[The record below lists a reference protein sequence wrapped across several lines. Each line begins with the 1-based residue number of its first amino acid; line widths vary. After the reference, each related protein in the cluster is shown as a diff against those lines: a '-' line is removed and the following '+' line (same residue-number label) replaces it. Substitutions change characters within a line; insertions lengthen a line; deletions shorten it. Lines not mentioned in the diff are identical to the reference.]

1 MYLFRKTIK
10 TEGSVCK
17 IILIKG
23 LKESRI
29 PVLISIFQFHL
40 IILIL
45 EANISLNSTFKMTGQ
60 NDKKV
65 AIIGTLK
72 EKSLLK
78 QKVFD
83 NTLESFS
90 VVKDVLK
97 SLSKEINSSLGGI
110 DSRIRLEYT
119 DRSNFDAQLKVAGDI
134 LLFSM
139 HSNIFQFD
147 REHPAWKTAY
157 IQKNKY
163 NAYSGIINI
172 YNFLNDS
179 FKYSRLDD
187 LGYLI
192 ARIFINHE
200 KQYFVEGKRQ
210 MGMLFTNY
218 GNEEISKQ
226 SLQMII
232 STAIQYALEFDL
244 LVPPYDAVKIATV
257 GQAEAKIQHSRVI
270 TGKRLG
276 FQFNSDDVLVS
287 NPQET

>member
-1 MYLFRKTIK
+1 MSDQNEKK
-10 TEGSVCK
+10 
-17 IILIKG
+17 
-23 LKESRI
+23 
-29 PVLISIFQFHL
+29 
-40 IILIL
+40 L
-45 EANISLNSTFKMTGQ
+45 E
-60 NDKKV
+60 
-65 AIIGTLK
+65 IIGTLK
-72 EKSLLK
+72 EKSQLK
-78 QKVFD
+78 QKVYD
-83 NTLESFS
+83 NTFESFS
-90 VVKDVLK
+90 IVKDVLK
-97 SLSKEINSSLGGI
+97 GLSKEINTSLSGT
-110 DSRIRLEYT
+110 DSRIRLEYS
-119 DRSNFDAQLKVAGDI
+119 DRSNFDAQIKVAGDI

-147 REHPAWKTAY
+147 REHPAWKTPY

-172 YNFLNDS
+172 YNFLADS
-179 FKYSRLDD
+179 FRYSRQDD

-218 GNEEISKQ
+218 GNEEIGKQ
-226 SLQMII
+226 SLQVII

-244 LVPPYDAVKIATV
+244 LVPPYDTVKIATV

-276 FQFNSDDVLVS
+276 FQFNSDDVLIS
-287 NPQET
+287 NSDKT

>member
-1 MYLFRKTIK
+1 MSELD
-10 TEGSVCK
+10 
-17 IILIKG
+17 
-23 LKESRI
+23 
-29 PVLISIFQFHL
+29 
-40 IILIL
+40 
-45 EANISLNSTFKMTGQ
+45 
-60 NDKKV
+60 DKKLH
-65 AIIGTLK
+65 IIGTLK

-78 QKVFD
+78 QKVYD
-83 NTLESFS
+83 NTFHSFEM
-90 VVKDVLK
+90 VKDILK
-97 SLSKEINSSLGGI
+97 SLAKDMNVSIGGI
-110 DSRIRLEYT
+110 DSRVKLEYT
-119 DRSNFDAQLKVAGDI
+119 DRSSFDAQIKVAADI

-172 YNFLNDS
+172 YNFLADS

-200 KQYFVEGKRQ
+200 NQYLVEGKRQ

-218 GNEEISKQ
+218 GSEEISKTA
-226 SLQMII
+226 LQNII
-232 STAIQYALEFDL
+232 YTAMQYALEFDL
-244 LVPPYDAVKIATV
+244 LVPPYDTVKIATV
-257 GQAEAKIQHSRVI
+257 GQAEAKIQHSKVI

-276 FQFNSDDVLVS
+276 FQFNSDDVLGNNS
-287 NPQET
+287 KKT

>member
-1 MYLFRKTIK
+1 M
-10 TEGSVCK
+10 
-17 IILIKG
+17 
-23 LKESRI
+23 
-29 PVLISIFQFHL
+29 
-40 IILIL
+40 
-45 EANISLNSTFKMTGQ
+45 ADQ
-60 NDKKV
+60 NDKKL
-65 AIIGTLK
+65 AIITTLK
-72 EKSLLK
+72 DKSILK

-83 NTLESFS
+83 NTLEAFS
-90 VVKDVLK
+90 NVKDVLK
-97 SLSKEINSSLGGI
+97 SLSKEVNTNLTGM
-110 DSRIRLEYT
+110 DSRIKLEYT
-119 DRSNFDAQLKVAGDI
+119 DRSNFDAQIKVAGDI

-172 YNFLNDS
+172 YNFLADS
-179 FKYSRLDD
+179 FKYSRQDD

-210 MGMLFTNY
+210 MGMLFTKY

-226 SLQMII
+226 SLTLII
-232 STAIQYALEFDL
+232 STAIQYSLEFDL
-244 LVPPYDAVKIATV
+244 LVPPYDTVKIATV
-257 GQAEAKIQHSRVI
+257 GQAEAKIQHSRVM

-276 FQFNSDDVLVS
+276 FQFNSDDVLLS
-287 NPQET
+287 NPQES

>member
-1 MYLFRKTIK
+1 
-10 TEGSVCK
+10 
-17 IILIKG
+17 
-23 LKESRI
+23 
-29 PVLISIFQFHL
+29 
-40 IILIL
+40 
-45 EANISLNSTFKMTGQ
+45 MTDQ
-60 NDKKV
+60 NDKKLE
-65 AIIGTLK
+65 IIGTLR
-72 EKSLLK
+72 EKSILK
-78 QKVFD
+78 QKVYD
-83 NTLESFS
+83 NTFESFCI
-90 VVKDVLK
+90 VKDVLK
-97 SLSKEINSSLGGI
+97 NLSKEINTNLGSA
-110 DSRIRLEYT
+110 DSRVRLEYT
-119 DRSNFDAQLKVAGDI
+119 DRSNFDAQIKVAGDI

-172 YNFLNDS
+172 YNFLADS
-179 FKYSRLDD
+179 FRYSRLDD

-192 ARIFINHE
+192 GRIFINHE

-218 GNEEISKQ
+218 GSEEIGKQ
-226 SLQMII
+226 SLQLII

-244 LVPPYDAVKIATV
+244 LVPPYDTVKIATV

-276 FQFNSDDVLVS
+276 FQFNSDDVLIS
-287 NPQET
+287 NHQET

>member
-1 MYLFRKTIK
+1 M
-10 TEGSVCK
+10 SD
-17 IILIKG
+17 
-23 LKESRI
+23 
-29 PVLISIFQFHL
+29 
-40 IILIL
+40 
-45 EANISLNSTFKMTGQ
+45 LNE
-60 NDKKV
+60 KKL

-78 QKVFD
+78 QKVYD
-83 NTLESFS
+83 NTLESFGA
-90 VVKDVLK
+90 VKDILK
-97 SLSKEINSSLGGI
+97 NYVKEVNTNLGGI
-110 DSRIRLEYT
+110 DTRIKLEYT
-119 DRSNFDAQLKVAGDI
+119 DRSSFDAQLKVAGDI

-172 YNFLNDS
+172 YNFLADS
-179 FKYSRLDD
+179 FRYSRFDD

-200 KQYFVEGKRQ
+200 NQYFVEGKRQ

-218 GNEEISKQ
+218 GNEEISRPA
-226 SLQMII
+226 LQNII

-244 LVPPYDAVKIATV
+244 LVPPYDTVKIATV
-257 GQAEAKIQHSRVI
+257 GQAESKIQHSKLI

-276 FQFNSDDVLVS
+276 FQFNSDDVLINNS
-287 NPQET
+287 HET

>member
-1 MYLFRKTIK
+1 M
-10 TEGSVCK
+10 SD
-17 IILIKG
+17 
-23 LKESRI
+23 
-29 PVLISIFQFHL
+29 
-40 IILIL
+40 
-45 EANISLNSTFKMTGQ
+45 LNE
-60 NDKKV
+60 KKL

-72 EKSLLK
+72 EKSILK

-83 NTLESFS
+83 NTLEAFS
-90 VVKDVLK
+90 GVKEVLKGLSKDVNTN
-97 SLSKEINSSLGGI
+97 LSGLDG
-110 DSRIRLEYT
+110 RVRLEYT
-119 DRSNFDAQLKVAGDI
+119 DRSNFDAQIKIAGDI

-147 REHPAWKTAY
+147 REHPAWKTPY

-172 YNFLNDS
+172 YNFLADS

-218 GNEEISKQ
+218 GSEEISKE
-226 SLQMII
+226 SLQVII

-257 GQAEAKIQHSRVI
+257 GQAETKIQHSKLI

-276 FQFNSDDVLVS
+276 FQFNSDDVLIS
-287 NPQET
+287 NPMET